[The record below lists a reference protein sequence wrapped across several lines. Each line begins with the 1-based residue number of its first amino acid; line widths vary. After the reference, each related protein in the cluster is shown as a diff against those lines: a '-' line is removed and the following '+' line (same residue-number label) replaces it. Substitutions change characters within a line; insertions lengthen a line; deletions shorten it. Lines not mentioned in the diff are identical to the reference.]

1 MSISIIIIIILFIFL
16 LSIIGAP
23 HQFYYINQGDSSSI
37 DGVDDKKMFGVFV
50 SGLDQLGFVEQQKRQ
65 LFNLLGSI
73 LYLGNVQVKEASNND
88 SSCVPEDQESLKQSS
103 LLLGVSSSS
112 LSQWLCNRQIITTH
126 EVLTKPLT
134 VSQVKTNSTG
144 LTSVILSL
152 KEIIIIIILLGY

>member
-1 MSISIIIIIILFIFL
+1 MRVNFDIKEWPLILCQFLLLLLLLLLFIFL

-23 HQFYYINQGDSSSI
+23 HQYYYTNQGDSSSI
-37 DGVDDKKMFGVFV
+37 DGVDDKKMFGVFIN
-50 SGLDQLGFVEQQKRQ
+50 GLDQLGFVEQQKRQ

-73 LYLGNVQVKEASNND
+73 LHLGNVQVKEASNND

-112 LSQWLCNRQIITTH
+112 LSRWLCNRQIITTR

-134 VSQVKTNSTG
+134 VSQVKTNSNNPH
-144 LTSVILSL
+144 
-152 KEIIIIIILLGY
+152 